1 MLLNHKIYGQG
12 VPVIV
17 IHGLFGSATNLGM
30 LIKQLKTDY
39 QVIAVDV
46 RNHGLSMRHDSM
58 HYDDMA
64 NDIIQLMD
72 HLTIEQ
78 AHIVGHSMGGKI
90 AMRTALNFPTRVTS
104 LAVADIAPVNYPPRH
119 NNVFA
124 GLKNIP
130 LADIRSRSEAQA
142 KLAEHVEEA
151 GVQQFLLKGL
161 YKNSQGQFDFYYALD
176 TIIAQYDA
184 ISDWPEVNKQ
194 YDKPVLFIKGMN
206 SDYITNAHKSAIAK
220 YFPQA
225 KAKLVQGTGHW
236 LHAEKPMIFNKIIV
250 DFLFSH

>member
-78 AHIVGHSMGGKI
+78 AH
-90 AMRTALNFPTRVTS
+90 TC
-104 LAVADIAPVNYPPRH
+104 
-119 NNVFA
+119 
-124 GLKNIP
+124 
-130 LADIRSRSEAQA
+130 
-142 KLAEHVEEA
+142 
-151 GVQQFLLKGL
+151 
-161 YKNSQGQFDFYYALD
+161 
-176 TIIAQYDA
+176 TI
-184 ISDWPEVNKQ
+184 
-194 YDKPVLFIKGMN
+194 
-206 SDYITNAHKSAIAK
+206 TH
-220 YFPQA
+220 
-225 KAKLVQGTGHW
+225 
-236 LHAEKPMIFNKIIV
+236 
-250 DFLFSH
+250 